1 MINLVKIQEDNYKI
15 KKDKFYLT
23 SNIFFWKWFTARE
36 STKLHSKIKKICSG
50 NWKMMMF
57 CTVKIYWNHF
67 SEKIKKNDELF
78 VNYLF
83 KISYNKVLIAI
94 FN

>member
-1 MINLVKIQEDNYKI
+1 
-15 KKDKFYLT
+15 
-23 SNIFFWKWFTARE
+23 
-36 STKLHSKIKKICSG
+36 
-50 NWKMMMF
+50 MMMF

-83 KISYNKVLIAI
+83 KISYYKVLIAI